1 MSDSY
6 THPDDE
12 EPVQSSPF
20 DVDMGGHQRAAL
32 RSELRGLRAEL
43 TASREERYLL
53 ETQVNVLRKLQKE
66 ARRGARIDM
75 WQLRTLQPVFLAW
88 YRELERGRAAR
99 RVTAAA
105 AEAEAKGA
113 LAGEREEQVAALVER
128 VARVKTNAQSKLM
141 ALSDANKQLAA
152 ALEQKDAE
160 LRSMTHSAKRLA
172 ALNTAIEAEREDLAK
187 RLEAAEAANARACAE
202 RDEARASMAELA
214 SRCEE
219 GSQVGSQTAVALCAT
234 LLMLAAADGQLS
246 RSAAHLDE
254 LALHV
259 TRQAAQ
265 VDGLQ
270 AEAACLKAEA
280 AAQRSLSLLSPNTHC
295 EGGSLFSAHGAMC
308 SGWRSGARSPRARG
322 GSGGS
327 YGGGGYGGGGYGGGG
342 YGGGGYGGSPLMK
355 SAIIRYPGDEDEED
369 AGAVAG
375 AVAGGAE
382 AALSPS
388 PAVGWPVVLASE
400 IGSSTSEIGSSVVLA
415 SPLPTGSARA
425 PWWAMPEPAA
435 ALPSAAAVELR
446 RCQRALLVATFYSWV
461 DRVEYRKLLRRA
473 PADGAVLQARLAEGI
488 AAKMEELRTGYDLE
502 SEALR
507 QRALALET
515 ALSMAEAATVEAQA
529 LADATAAA
537 LAASETRRAAE
548 AEAAAEAAATAVV
561 HTSTLRACFADE
573 SRRLR
578 SCSALLEAELAEG
591 DTLLAA
597 LVRSHQSARRHASSA
612 RGSFDG
618 GGGARS
624 GSPVSRPEPS
634 SPAAPPSPSRVG
646 APVGAPALETEQLS
660 WLLDAERELRG

>member
-53 ETQVNVLRKLQKE
+53 ETQVNVLRKIQKE

-113 LAGEREEQVAALVER
+113 LAGEREEQVAALVDR

-295 EGGSLFSAHGAMC
+295 EGGSLFSAHGAMG

-327 YGGGGYGGGGYGGGG
+327 YGGGG

-425 PWWAMPEPAA
+425 PWWAMPELAA

-488 AAKMEELRTGYDLE
+488 AAKVKELRTGYDLE

>member
-1 MSDSY
+1 MSDTC

-88 YRELERGRAAR
+88 YRELERGRASR

-105 AEAEAKGA
+105 AEAEAKRA
-113 LAGEREEQVAALVER
+113 LAGEREEQVAALVDR

-369 AGAVAG
+369 TGAVAG
-375 AVAGGAE
+375 AVPGGAE
-382 AALSPS
+382 AAPSPS
-388 PAVGWPVVLASE
+388 PAVGWP
-400 IGSSTSEIGSSVVLA
+400 VVLA

-425 PWWAMPEPAA
+425 PWWAMTELAA

-446 RCQRALLVATFYSWV
+446 RCQRVLLVATFYSWV

-488 AAKMEELRTGYDLE
+488 AAQAMELRAGYDLE

-507 QRALALET
+507 RRVMALET
-515 ALSMAEAATVEAQA
+515 ALSMAEAATMEAQA
-529 LADATAAA
+529 LTDATAAA
-537 LAASETRRAAE
+537 LADSETRRAAE

-597 LVRSHQSARRHASSA
+597 LVRSHQSARRHARSA

-646 APVGAPALETEQLS
+646 APVGAPALEAEQLS

>member
-1 MSDSY
+1 MSDTY
-6 THPDDE
+6 TPPDDE

-88 YRELERGRAAR
+88 YRELERGRASR

-105 AEAEAKGA
+105 AEAEAKRA
-113 LAGEREEQVAALVER
+113 LAGEREEQVAALVDR

-160 LRSMTHSAKRLA
+160 LRSVSHSAKRLA

-187 RLEAAEAANARACAE
+187 RLEATEAANTRACTE

-214 SRCEE
+214 SKCEE
-219 GSQVGSQTAVALCAT
+219 GSQTAVALRAT
-234 LLMLAAADGQLS
+234 LLMLAAVDGQLS
-246 RSAAHLDE
+246 RTAAHLDE

-342 YGGGGYGGSPLMK
+342 YGGGYGGSPLMK
-355 SAIIRYPGDEDEED
+355 SAIIR
-369 AGAVAG
+369 
-375 AVAGGAE
+375 
-382 AALSPS
+382 
-388 PAVGWPVVLASE
+388 
-400 IGSSTSEIGSSVVLA
+400 SSNGLI
-415 SPLPTGSARA
+415 
-425 PWWAMPEPAA
+425 
-435 ALPSAAAVELR
+435 
-446 RCQRALLVATFYSWV
+446 
-461 DRVEYRKLLRRA
+461 
-473 PADGAVLQARLAEGI
+473 VLQ
-488 AAKMEELRTGYDLE
+488 
-502 SEALR
+502 
-507 QRALALET
+507 Q
-515 ALSMAEAATVEAQA
+515 QA
-529 LADATAAA
+529 MID
-537 LAASETRRAAE
+537 
-548 AEAAAEAAATAVV
+548 
-561 HTSTLRACFADE
+561 
-573 SRRLR
+573 
-578 SCSALLEAELAEG
+578 
-591 DTLLAA
+591 
-597 LVRSHQSARRHASSA
+597 SH
-612 RGSFDG
+612 
-618 GGGARS
+618 
-624 GSPVSRPEPS
+624 
-634 SPAAPPSPSRVG
+634 
-646 APVGAPALETEQLS
+646 
-660 WLLDAERELRG
+660 

>member
-1 MSDSY
+1 
-6 THPDDE
+6 
-12 EPVQSSPF
+12 
-20 DVDMGGHQRAAL
+20 
-32 RSELRGLRAEL
+32 
-43 TASREERYLL
+43 
-53 ETQVNVLRKLQKE
+53 
-66 ARRGARIDM
+66 
-75 WQLRTLQPVFLAW
+75 
-88 YRELERGRAAR
+88 
-99 RVTAAA
+99 
-105 AEAEAKGA
+105 
-113 LAGEREEQVAALVER
+113 
-128 VARVKTNAQSKLM
+128 
-141 ALSDANKQLAA
+141 
-152 ALEQKDAE
+152 
-160 LRSMTHSAKRLA
+160 
-172 ALNTAIEAEREDLAK
+172 
-187 RLEAAEAANARACAE
+187 
-202 RDEARASMAELA
+202 
-214 SRCEE
+214 
-219 GSQVGSQTAVALCAT
+219 
-234 LLMLAAADGQLS
+234 
-246 RSAAHLDE
+246 
-254 LALHV
+254 
-259 TRQAAQ
+259 
-265 VDGLQ
+265 
-270 AEAACLKAEA
+270 
-280 AAQRSLSLLSPNTHC
+280 
-295 EGGSLFSAHGAMC
+295 
-308 SGWRSGARSPRARG
+308 
-322 GSGGS
+322 
-327 YGGGGYGGGGYGGGG
+327 
-342 YGGGGYGGSPLMK
+342 MK

-425 PWWAMPEPAA
+425 PWWAMPELAA

-488 AAKMEELRTGYDLE
+488 AAKVKELRTGYDLE

-515 ALSMAEAATVEAQA
+515 ALSMAEATTVEAQA

>member
-1 MSDSY
+1 MSDIY

-113 LAGEREEQVAALVER
+113 LAGEREEQVAALVDR

-327 YGGGGYGGGGYGGGG
+327 YGGGGYGGGGYGG
-342 YGGGGYGGSPLMK
+342 SPLMK

-369 AGAVAG
+369 TGAVAG

-646 APVGAPALETEQLS
+646 APVGAPALEAEQLS

>member
-1 MSDSY
+1 MSDTY

-113 LAGEREEQVAALVER
+113 LAGEREEQVAALVDR

-295 EGGSLFSAHGAMC
+295 EGGSLFSAHGAMG

-342 YGGGGYGGSPLMK
+342 YGGSPLMK

-369 AGAVAG
+369 TGAVAG

-425 PWWAMPEPAA
+425 NWWAMPELAA

-488 AAKMEELRTGYDLE
+488 AAKVKELRTGYDLE

-507 QRALALET
+507 QRALTLET

>member
-1 MSDSY
+1 MSDTY

-113 LAGEREEQVAALVER
+113 LAGEREAALVDR

-160 LRSMTHSAKRLA
+160 LRSVSHSAKRLA

-187 RLEAAEAANARACAE
+187 RLEATEAANTRACTE

-214 SRCEE
+214 SKCEE
-219 GSQVGSQTAVALCAT
+219 GSQTAVALRAT
-234 LLMLAAADGQLS
+234 LLMLAAVDGQLS
-246 RSAAHLDE
+246 RTAAHLDE

-280 AAQRSLSLLSPNTHC
+280 AAQRSLSLLSPNTYR
-295 EGGSLFSAHGAMC
+295 EGGWLHSHSAKGVM
-308 SGWRSGARSPRARG
+308 RSGARSPRARGGSG

-327 YGGGGYGGGGYGGGG
+327 YGGGGYGGGGYGG
-342 YGGGGYGGSPLMK
+342 SPLLK

-369 AGAVAG
+369 TGAVAG
-375 AVAGGAE
+375 VTE
-382 AALSPS
+382 AAPS
-388 PAVGWPVVLASE
+388 TPTAIDWP
-400 IGSSTSEIGSSVVLA
+400 VVLA

-425 PWWAMPEPAA
+425 PWWAMTELAA
-435 ALPSAAAVELR
+435 ALPSAAVVELR
-446 RCQRALLVATFYSWV
+446 RCQRVLLVATFYSWV
-461 DRVEYRKLLRRA
+461 DRVAYRKLLRRA

-488 AAKMEELRTGYDLE
+488 AAQAMELRAGYDLE

-507 QRALALET
+507 RRVMALET
-515 ALSMAEAATVEAQA
+515 ALSMAEAATLEAQA
-529 LADATAAA
+529 LTDATAAA
-537 LAASETRRAAE
+537 LADSETRRAAE

-561 HTSTLRACFADE
+561 QTSTLRACFADE
-573 SRRLR
+573 SRRLEHESRRR
-578 SCSALLEAELAEG
+578 SSCCALLEAELADG

-612 RGSFDG
+612 RGSFDDSLFD

-624 GSPVSRPEPS
+624 GSPVSRRPEPS
-634 SPAAPPSPSRVG
+634 SPAAAPSPNRVG
-646 APVGAPALETEQLS
+646 APVGAPAPETEQLS